1 MTASAAI
8 HATAVAPVRR
18 YLTLAAARA
27 LDCNGCG
34 DCCNSSRTDGFWTW
48 GALPQGQYAHLTL
61 GLAGGLG
68 GGGPLIIPL
77 ERTTEGSVEG
87 SVEGWRDR
95 AWRATDATAA
105 TSTPF
110 RCTAFRPQA
119 DGRGLC
125 GIHDRE
131 RPSQCGEFPVHTPG
145 LEDDIAARGVLHLET
160 SAFPRCTWYRVDVV
174 ALDVPAL
181 DARRGCV
188 DSDGYVALGALPPSL
203 LGRWP
208 ALPPAAR
215 G

>member
-1 MTASAAI
+1 M
-8 HATAVAPVRR
+8 TAVAVTQPAPAAPARR
-18 YLTLAAARA
+18 YLTLEAARA
-27 LDCNGCG
+27 LECNGCG

-48 GALPQGQYAHLTL
+48 GALPAGQYARLAAHL
-61 GLAGGLG
+61 A

-77 ERTTEGSVEG
+77 ERITEG

-131 RPSQCGEFPVHTPG
+131 RPPQCGEFPVHTPG
-145 LEDDIAARGVLHLET
+145 LEDDIATRGVLHLET
-160 SAFPRCTWYRVDVV
+160 SAFPRCTWYRVDV
-174 ALDVPAL
+174 AAAAEPAL

-208 ALPPAAR
+208 ALSPRAR